1 MRFSIL
7 QQKAA
12 RSTADPGASVL
23 EHLEKREEKL
33 RESSNWYPRAYQFL
47 RHLSTQVKNGD
58 RPDLS
63 PGELLVQEL
72 VEMTVEEGLPQD
84 LLLLVLHREEEES
97 FLIANM
103 VNVAACSVLMGGAM
117 GLPRENL
124 LELSLAGLLHDIG
137 KLRVPEEIL
146 FKKGPLT
153 EEERGAIRTYP
164 YESHAMLNPVG
175 GNYGYLAE
183 CALHV
188 MEKLDGSGY
197 PQGLQGNA
205 IHPYA
210 QIMGLVDVYEAMT
223 HSRPYRPKVLHFH
236 AVKEMLKVYKHAFH
250 RELFKTL
257 LTTFAFFPVASYV
270 KLNSGAVGKV
280 IQTYPEHPFRP
291 KVAVVVDAQG
301 KTLLV
306 PRVIDLREQHVL
318 YVVDAVA
325 VEALPR

>member
-7 QQKAA
+7 QERAA
-12 RSTADPGASVL
+12 KSTDDPGASVL

-33 RESSNWYPRAYQFL
+33 RESSNWYPRACEFL
-47 RHLSTQVKNGD
+47 RHFCAQVQKGETL
-58 RPDLS
+58 DLG
-63 PGELLVQEL
+63 PGELLVQEF
-72 VEMTVEEGLPQD
+72 VDVIVEEDLPQD
-84 LLLLVLHREEEES
+84 LLLQVLYREEEES

-103 VNVAACSVLMGGAM
+103 VNVAACSILVGATM
-117 GLPRENL
+117 GLPQENL
-124 LELSLAGLLHDIG
+124 VELGLAGLLHDIG

-146 FKKGPLT
+146 FKKAPLS

-164 YESHAMLNPVG
+164 YESHAILNPLGGRYDYVG
-175 GNYGYLAE
+175 E

-223 HSRPYRPKVLHFH
+223 HSRPFRPKMLHFH
-236 AVKEMLKVYKHAFH
+236 AVKEMLDVYKHAFH
-250 RELFKTL
+250 RELFKAL
-257 LTTFAFFPVASYV
+257 LTRFAFFPVASYV
-270 KLNSGAVGKV
+270 KLNSGAAGKV

-291 KVAVVVDAQG
+291 KVAVVVDVQN
-301 KTLLV
+301 KRVLV

-318 YVVDAVA
+318 YVVDAMA
-325 VEALPR
+325 AENLPR